1 VASGVLIRAARDA
14 WLAAAAARRSTMGA
28 SESEAQRREVVR
40 LWLEYVELA
49 NPVCARKIR
58 RLLKYA
64 EIDAAKTA
72 DELSTEA
79 AVPLGRSIPRPEELR
94 DAPLGYPPRMAPIPL
109 CGDAD
114 PI

>member
-1 VASGVLIRAARDA
+1 MA
-14 WLAAAAARRSTMGA
+14 A

-58 RLLKYA
+58 RLLKYG

-79 AVPLGRSIPRPEELR
+79 AVPRGRSIPRPEELR
-94 DAPLGYPPRMAPIPL
+94 HVPLGNPPRMAPIPL

>member
-1 VASGVLIRAARDA
+1 
-14 WLAAAAARRSTMGA
+14 
-28 SESEAQRREVVR
+28 VVR

-58 RLLKYA
+58 RLLKY

-94 DAPLGYPPRMAPIPL
+94 DAPLGYPPRRAPIPL

>member
-1 VASGVLIRAARDA
+1 VASGVLERIRAARDA
-14 WLAAAAARRSTMGA
+14 WLAAAAAQRSTMAA

-58 RLLKYA
+58 RLLKY
-64 EIDAAKTA
+64 EIDATKTA
-72 DELSTEA
+72 DELSTT

-94 DAPLGYPPRMAPIPL
+94 DAPLGYPSTNGSNPAMR
-109 CGDAD
+109 
-114 PI
+114 